1 NIMGLSVSIW
11 VGAEPDTRIIFHWL
25 SALIACPA
33 LIYSG
38 HVFFQSAWHSL
49 RHGQTNMDVPISIGV
64 LLAFGMSLYETITHG
79 VHAYFDASISLLFF

>member
-1 NIMGLSVSIW
+1 AHLNDLDEDATDETLTELIRALAVSGFAASNIMGLSVSIW

-49 RHGQTNMDVPISIGV
+49 
-64 LLAFGMSLYETITHG
+64 
-79 VHAYFDASISLLFF
+79 